1 MYIDMYKMI
10 FSIGEAWS
18 QSLSKLSKL
27 RKRLLVRKRLLW
39 KRCRPRQSLLPKL
52 LLEICPIL
60 LQSPRLPQ
68 RCRQVSCRR
77 PRLTRSSGMSW
88 IVSPAVREQ
97 QLIRLW
103 WLCGMDP
110 MKTSGGRSTS
120 TSKAMRTWRQ
130 RRRPCE

>member
-1 MYIDMYKMI
+1 MYKMI

-60 LQSPRLPQ
+60 LQSPRLPH

-77 PRLTRSSGMSW
+77 PRLTRSSGMS
-88 IVSPAVREQ
+88 
-97 QLIRLW
+97 
-103 WLCGMDP
+103 C
-110 MKTSGGRSTS
+110 
-120 TSKAMRTWRQ
+120 RQ
-130 RRRPCE
+130 RSESNSSSVFGGFVEWIQ